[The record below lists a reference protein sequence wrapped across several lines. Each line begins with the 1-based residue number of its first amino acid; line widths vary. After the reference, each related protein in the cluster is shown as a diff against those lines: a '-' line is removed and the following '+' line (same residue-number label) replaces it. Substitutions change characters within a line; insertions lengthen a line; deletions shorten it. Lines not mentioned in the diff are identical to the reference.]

1 MHFDVRILVNGSWRT
16 ASVEPQ
22 VTLLDLLR
30 DEWHLTGAKRGCDE
44 GDCGA
49 CTVLLDGKPVNSCL
63 VLAVRANG
71 RSVSTVEG
79 LGDEDHLHPLQ
90 QAFIEHGAL
99 QCGYCGGGMLMSAK
113 ALLDANPSPTEAEI
127 RQALAGNL
135 CRCTGHVKIVEA
147 VQSVS
152 RAGGGAEREQAK
164 TEGER

>member
-1 MHFDVRILVNGSWRT
+1 MHFDIRILVNGSWRT

-90 QAFIEHGAL
+90 QAFIDHGAL

-152 RAGGGAEREQAK
+152 RAGGGAEREQAQ
-164 TEGER
+164 TGGER